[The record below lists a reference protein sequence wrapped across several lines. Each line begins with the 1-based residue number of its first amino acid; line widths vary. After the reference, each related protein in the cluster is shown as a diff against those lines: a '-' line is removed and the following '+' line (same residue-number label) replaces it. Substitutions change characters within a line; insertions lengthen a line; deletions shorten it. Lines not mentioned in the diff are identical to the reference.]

1 MESKEVPAV
10 AVGTVDG
17 GSKYGAGSKIRLNST
32 VSLPSDPSAVF
43 TLAWSVASSGT
54 MLDLASAAVTTTGAN
69 QPNLVV
75 RANVL
80 QAGVEYT
87 FKLSATYPGQNP
99 GESTTKVAIS
109 TPPRGG
115 RIEVRDSATKKETT
129 TGFELDTNF
138 TLSAPSWTGE
148 GNLYYTY
155 VAVDASGAETILG
168 HGQKKTT
175 LSGVILNKGKMTLNV
190 IVADAFGAEGRT
202 SVPAQSGGSTGASVT
217 IEAKAV
223 SAAAADNL
231 IGNALGAAKS
241 GKVGDALGKIGSLFA
256 SLNAAPAP
264 PGADGA
270 DGADGAAPVAIS
282 AEKKAALTKAGMGA
296 LGQALGSM
304 TASAGGVE
312 QFANALGS
320 IAGDSSGDLGA
331 DAMYSPH
338 PTPHPTPTPTPT
350 PCPSPSAGR
359 FSSPRPAPT

>member
-1 MESKEVPAV
+1 M
-10 AVGTVDG
+10 T
-17 GSKYGAGSKIRLNST
+17 T
-32 VSLPSDPSAVF
+32 DP
-43 TLAWSVASSGT
+43 
-54 MLDLASAAVTTTGAN
+54 D
-69 QPNLVV
+69 
-75 RANVL
+75 
-80 QAGVEYT
+80 
-87 FKLSATYPGQNP
+87 
-99 GESTTKVAIS
+99 
-109 TPPRGG
+109 
-115 RIEVRDSATKKETT
+115 
-129 TGFELDTNF
+129 
-138 TLSAPSWTGE
+138 
-148 GNLYYTY
+148 
-155 VAVDASGAETILG
+155 
-168 HGQKKTT
+168 
-175 LSGVILNKGKMTLNV
+175 
-190 IVADAFGAEGRT
+190 
-202 SVPAQSGGSTGASVT
+202 
-217 IEAKAV
+217 
-223 SAAAADNL
+223 
-231 IGNALGAAKS
+231 
-241 GKVGDALGKIGSLFA
+241 KVGDALGKIGSLFA

>member
-1 MESKEVPAV
+1 
-10 AVGTVDG
+10 
-17 GSKYGAGSKIRLNST
+17 
-32 VSLPSDPSAVF
+32 
-43 TLAWSVASSGT
+43 
-54 MLDLASAAVTTTGAN
+54 
-69 QPNLVV
+69 
-75 RANVL
+75 
-80 QAGVEYT
+80 
-87 FKLSATYPGQNP
+87 
-99 GESTTKVAIS
+99 
-109 TPPRGG
+109 
-115 RIEVRDSATKKETT
+115 
-129 TGFELDTNF
+129 
-138 TLSAPSWTGE
+138 
-148 GNLYYTY
+148 
-155 VAVDASGAETILG
+155 
-168 HGQKKTT
+168 
-175 LSGVILNKGKMTLNV
+175 MTLNV

-331 DAMYSPH
+331 EANPH
-338 PTPHPTPTPTPT
+338 PTPHPTPTPYPY
-350 PCPSPSAGR
+350 PSAGR
-359 FSSPRPAPT
+359 SPSPAQRPS

>member
-1 MESKEVPAV
+1 MTFDCSDSSWADITPEESLVFTWSLDKMGAAGALESVSLLPEPSAVLTLPANFLGVATYKVTCSVSNAAGGNKAAASVQVSVESNEVPAV

-54 MLDLASAAVTTTGAN
+54 KLDLASAAVTTTGAS

-87 FKLSATYPGQNP
+87 FKLTATYPGQNP

-202 SVPAQSGGSTGASVT
+202 SVPAQSGGSTGATVT

-241 GKVGDALGKIGSLFA
+241 GKVG
-256 SLNAAPAP
+256 
-264 PGADGA
+264 
-270 DGADGAAPVAIS
+270 
-282 AEKKAALTKAGMGA
+282 
-296 LGQALGSM
+296 
-304 TASAGGVE
+304 
-312 QFANALGS
+312 
-320 IAGDSSGDLGA
+320 
-331 DAMYSPH
+331 
-338 PTPHPTPTPTPT
+338 
-350 PCPSPSAGR
+350 
-359 FSSPRPAPT
+359 